1 MKSFSKGKESLLALL
16 LTIVLVFSTQMQIAA
31 PAMSSEETA
40 SPGVVTVARPAGEET
55 QPDAAVLSAAETE
68 TLTDSA
74 PKNEPPVL
82 DTALSPD
89 EILPD
94 ADKDSVQELPE
105 EGNTEKEGVT
115 IIPVQLNNIIR
126 DNLPSLISSK
136 VYTFTVS
143 DRGVLLYAFNHTGGA
158 GDNCL
163 WYITLYEEYSPD
175 GSGKTVAYRELNR
188 LVYSQTGSGVQSP
201 VVGILPGNYRLAVEC
216 LSGYTAEKYDLGLG
230 FSEADNYEVECN
242 DTMTRYTHLPL
253 GKTMNGSASSFTGG
267 APDSDWYM
275 FEVSDTGYVVLYF
288 EHEQDPE
295 QTAGNVAWRIQI
307 IDRDG
312 NEYFY
317 MNSTMEK
324 TSINSGVMGLPPGC
338 YFVLIE
344 SHVFSSV
351 TYSVNVS
358 FSEDRAVERE
368 LNETPE
374 TATPIAINT
383 QTVGSLTARD
393 IASDRDYYSF
403 TMEQDG
409 FIALN
414 FMHEALSESRD
425 GWNIAVVDENGR
437 TAYRDVSDWSR
448 ATLQSPYIGLPAG
461 RYYIRIDSDNLYH
474 SSIVYRLILLSVQ
487 DGAWESEP
495 NNTMEQADELLWEQA
510 LNGTLIETGVE
521 YDQDYFV
528 LTAETAG
535 TLRVAFSHILSEEQN
550 KEGWVIS
557 LLDSTGAELARA
569 TSDWNEEEISLT
581 AEVEPGIYYVLVETG
596 LYFNSSRYL
605 LTASLTA

>member
-1 MKSFSKGKESLLALL
+1 MTGFIKGKESLLAFL
-16 LTIVLVFSTQMQIAA
+16 LTAVLIFSTQMQIAA
-31 PAMSSEETA
+31 PAMSAEEPDV
-40 SPGVVTVARPAGEET
+40 PGVVTVARPAGSESQT
-55 QPDAAVLSAAETE
+55 DAAFLNAAKTEPTAVPAQTTE
-68 TLTDSA
+68 T
-74 PKNEPPVL
+74 PVL

-94 ADKDSVQELPE
+94 ADKDPVQELPE
-105 EGNTEKEGVT
+105 EGNIEKEGVT
-115 IIPVQLNNIIR
+115 IIPAQVNNIIR

-136 VYTFTVS
+136 VYTFSVS
-143 DRGVLLYAFNHTGGA
+143 ERGVMIYAFNHTGGS

-175 GSGKTVAYRELNR
+175 GSGKAVAYRELNR

-201 VVGILPGNYRLAVEC
+201 AIGILPGNYRLSVEC
-216 LSGYTAEKYDLGLG
+216 LSGYTADKYDLALG

-253 GKTMNGSASSFTGG
+253 GKTLNGSASSFTGG
-267 APDSDWYM
+267 ASDADWFM
-275 FEVSDTGYVVLYF
+275 FEVTDTGYVVLYF

-295 QTAGNVAWRIQI
+295 QTAGNVAWRIQVV
-307 IDRDG
+307 DGDG

-317 MNSTMEK
+317 INSTMEK
-324 TSINSGVMGLPPGC
+324 TSINSGVMGLTPGC

-351 TYSVNVS
+351 TYSLNVS
-358 FSEDRAVERE
+358 FSEDLSVERE

-374 TATPIAINT
+374 TATPIAVNT

-393 IASDRDYYSF
+393 SASDRDYYSF

-414 FMHEALSESRD
+414 FMHEALSESHD
-425 GWNIAVVDENGR
+425 GWNITIVDENGR
-437 TAYRDVSDWSR
+437 TAYREVSDWNR

-474 SSIVYRLILLSVQ
+474 SSIVYRLVLLSIQ

-495 NNTMEQADELLWEQA
+495 NNTMAQADELGWDQA
-510 LNGTLIETGVE
+510 INGTLIETGVE
-521 YDQDYFV
+521 YDQDYFA
-528 LTAETAG
+528 LMAETAG
-535 TLRVAFSHILSEEQN
+535 TVRVAFSHIREEEAGKQ
-550 KEGWVIS
+550 GWLIS
-557 LLDSTGAELARA
+557 LLDESGNVITTQ
-569 TSDWNEEEISLT
+569 TSDWNEEEITLT
-581 AEVEPGIYYVLVETG
+581 AQIEPGVYYILVETG

-605 LTASLTA
+605 LTASLTV